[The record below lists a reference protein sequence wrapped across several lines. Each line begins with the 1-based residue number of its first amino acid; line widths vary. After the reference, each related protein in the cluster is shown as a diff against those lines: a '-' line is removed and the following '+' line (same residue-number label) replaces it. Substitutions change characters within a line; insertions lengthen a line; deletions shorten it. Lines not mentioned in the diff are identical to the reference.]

1 MGDLSD
7 RDYGFMSVVA
17 EARGAYRKWN
27 EAEEECIRLRAE
39 VGRLTVEVGKQAD
52 ELLTAWAKHELAQTE
67 ALAARPKLDWI
78 MRSPDQHLSGND
90 RAYRAARAANEKGG
104 E

>member
-7 RDYGFMSVVA
+7 KDYGFMSVVA

-39 VGRLTVEVGKQAD
+39 VERLKGLQGSGTITVSA
-52 ELLTAWAKHELAQTE
+52 ELLLEQVKRLRAGRVDTVCEILTRLSE
-67 ALAARPKLDWI
+67 AART
-78 MRSPDQHLSGND
+78 
-90 RAYRAARAANEKGG
+90 ANEGVK
-104 E
+104 